1 MDFILGLPLTPSKKD
16 SIWVIVNQFS
26 KSAHFLVVRT
36 NYLLQKLAEL
46 HIPKNASVH
55 GVPVSIISDKDPRFT
70 SWFWKSLQKAF
81 GSKLTFSTTYHLQTD
96 GQSERHVVGPNLVHE
111 IEEKVKLICERL
123 KAATNRQK
131 SYPDLKCRDI
141 EFQVGDKVFLK
152 VSHWKK
158 ALRFGKKGKLS
169 PRHMNES
176 ALKKPNS
183 MCVEAWD
190 KFNELLVNLWCMM
203 ADRIKEV
210 LDQAWDEFKDLSSM
224 FMERNEFNVQHL
236 SGCFVHGQDKF
247 MDSIY

>member
-16 SIWVIVNQFS
+16 SIWVIVNQFL

-46 HIPKNASVH
+46 HIPKIASVH
-55 GVPVSIISDKDPRFT
+55 GVPVSIISNKDPRFT

-111 IEEKVKLICERL
+111 IEEKVKLTCERL

-131 SYPDLKCRDI
+131 SYADLKCRDI

-158 ALRFGKKGKLS
+158 ALSFGKKGKLS
-169 PRHMNES
+169 PRFVRPYEVVERVGPKVYR
-176 ALKKPNS
+176 LKLPLELEQIHNVFHVSILRKYHSDPSHIVLVEEIEVQPNLTFD
-183 MCVEAWD
+183 M
-190 KFNELLVNLWCMM
+190 
-203 ADRIKEV
+203 
-210 LDQAWDEFKDLSSM
+210 
-224 FMERNEFNVQHL
+224 
-236 SGCFVHGQDKF
+236 
-247 MDSIY
+247 